1 MTNTIRK
8 NFYDAYRSVPSHQP
22 GGDASVRV
30 GVKSDGNSVK
40 QCAGADDY
48 GGSVW
53 FRRRICFVTD
63 VQMDG
68 FTFSRRE
75 VIERPRNETEYW
87 LLETVRRQSQQVGI
101 AMPQVAI
108 YQAPDINAFATG
120 ARRDASLV
128 AVSTGLLQNMSR
140 DEAEAVIAH
149 EISHV
154 ANGDMVTMTLI
165 QGVVNTFVIF
175 ISRLIAQI
183 AAGFLSGDRDGESN
197 SPGNPM
203 VYFAVSMV
211 LELVFGILASI
222 ITMWFS
228 RHREFHAD
236 AGSAKLVGREKMIAA
251 LQRLKTSYEPQ
262 EAGSMMAFCIN
273 GKSKTFSELF
283 MSHPP
288 LDKRIEALRSGQYL
302 K

>member
-1 MTNTIRK
+1 MMRIALFLLTNLAVMLVFGLILSLTGIQSSSVQGLMIMAGLFGFGGAFVSLLMSK
-8 NFYDAYRSVPSHQP
+8 WMALRSV
-22 GGDASVRV
+22 GG
-30 GVKSDGNSVK
+30 
-40 QCAGADDY
+40 
-48 GGSVW
+48 
-53 FRRRICFVTD
+53 
-63 VQMDG
+63 
-68 FTFSRRE
+68 E
-75 VIERPRNETEYW
+75 VIEQPRNETERW
-87 LLETVRRQSQQVGI
+87 LMETVGRQAQQAGI

-108 YQAPDINAFATG
+108 YHAPDINAFATG

-140 DEAEAVIAH
+140 DEAEAVLAH
-149 EISHV
+149 EISHI

-165 QGVVNTFVIF
+165 QGIVNTFVIF
-175 ISRLIAQI
+175 ISRILAQI
-183 AAGFLSGDRDGESN
+183 AAGFMSGNREDEESSN
-197 SPGNPM
+197 GNPL

-211 LELVFGILASI
+211 LELVFGILASM

-236 AGSAKLVGREKMIAA
+236 AGSARLVGREKMIAA

-262 EAGSMMAFCIN
+262 EPGSMMAFCIN
-273 GKSKTFSELF
+273 GKGKSLSEFF

>member
-1 MTNTIRK
+1 MMRIALFLLTNLAVMLVFGLVLSLTGIQSSSVQGLMIMAGLFGFGGAFVSLLMSK
-8 NFYDAYRSVPSHQP
+8 WMALRSV
-22 GGDASVRV
+22 GG
-30 GVKSDGNSVK
+30 
-40 QCAGADDY
+40 
-48 GGSVW
+48 
-53 FRRRICFVTD
+53 
-63 VQMDG
+63 
-68 FTFSRRE
+68 E
-75 VIERPRNETEYW
+75 VIEQPRNETERW
-87 LLETVRRQSQQVGI
+87 LLDTVRRQSQQAGI

-108 YQAPDINAFATG
+108 YQAQDINAFATG

-165 QGVVNTFVIF
+165 QGIVNTFVIF
-175 ISRLIAQI
+175 ISRLIAQV
-183 AAGFLSGDRDGESN
+183 AAGFLSGDRDNEGS
-197 SPGNPM
+197 SSGNPM

-236 AGSAKLVGREKMIAA
+236 AGSARLVGREKMIAA

-273 GKSKTFSELF
+273 GKSKSFSELF
-283 MSHPP
+283 MSHPT
-288 LDKRIEALRSGQYL
+288 LDKRIEALRSGEYL

>member
-1 MTNTIRK
+1 MMRIALFLMTNLAVMLVFGLILSLTGIQSSSVQGLMIMAGLFGFGGAFVSLLMSK
-8 NFYDAYRSVPSHQP
+8 WMALRSV
-22 GGDASVRV
+22 GG
-30 GVKSDGNSVK
+30 
-40 QCAGADDY
+40 
-48 GGSVW
+48 
-53 FRRRICFVTD
+53 
-63 VQMDG
+63 
-68 FTFSRRE
+68 E
-75 VIERPRNETEYW
+75 VIEQPRNETERW
-87 LLETVRRQSQQVGI
+87 LMETIGRQAQQAGI

-108 YQAPDINAFATG
+108 YHAPDINAFATG
-120 ARRDASLV
+120 ARRNASLV

-140 DEAEAVIAH
+140 DEAEAVLAH
-149 EISHV
+149 EVSHI
-154 ANGDMVTMTLI
+154 ANGDMITMTLI

-175 ISRLIAQI
+175 VSRILAQI
-183 AAGFLSGDRDGESN
+183 AAGFMSGNRDDGEESSN
-197 SPGNPM
+197 GNPL

-262 EAGSMMAFCIN
+262 EPSSMMAFCIN
-273 GKSKTFSELF
+273 GKGKSFSELF

>member
-1 MTNTIRK
+1 MMRIALFLVTNLAVMLVFGLVLSLTGIQSSSVQGLMVMAGLFGFGGAFISLLMSK
-8 NFYDAYRSVPSHQP
+8 WMALRSV
-22 GGDASVRV
+22 GE
-30 GVKSDGNSVK
+30 
-40 QCAGADDY
+40 
-48 GGSVW
+48 
-53 FRRRICFVTD
+53 
-63 VQMDG
+63 
-68 FTFSRRE
+68 E
-75 VIERPRNETEYW
+75 VIEQPRNETERW
-87 LLETVRRQSQQVGI
+87 LLETIRRQSQQAGI
-101 AMPQVAI
+101 AVPQVAI

-128 AVSTGLLQNMSR
+128 AVSTGLLQNMNR

-175 ISRLIAQI
+175 ISRLIAQV
-183 AAGFLSGDRDGESN
+183 ATGFLSGDREGEES
-197 SPGNPM
+197 SSGNPM

-236 AGSAKLVGREKMIAA
+236 AGSARLVGREKMIAA
-251 LQRLKTSYEPQ
+251 LQRLKTSNEPQ
-262 EAGSMMAFCIN
+262 EESSMMAFCIN
-273 GKSKTFSELF
+273 GKSKSFSELF

-288 LDKRIEALRSGQYL
+288 LDKRIDALRSGQYL

>member
-1 MTNTIRK
+1 MMRIALFLITNLAVMLVFGLVLSLTGIQSSSVQGLMIMAGLFGFGGAFVSLLMSK
-8 NFYDAYRSVPSHQP
+8 WMALRSV
-22 GGDASVRV
+22 GG
-30 GVKSDGNSVK
+30 
-40 QCAGADDY
+40 
-48 GGSVW
+48 
-53 FRRRICFVTD
+53 
-63 VQMDG
+63 
-68 FTFSRRE
+68 E
-75 VIERPRNETEYW
+75 VIEQPRNETERW
-87 LLETVRRQSQQVGI
+87 LLETVRSQSQQAGI
-101 AMPQVAI
+101 VMPQVAI
-108 YQAPDINAFATG
+108 YHAPDINAFATG

-175 ISRLIAQI
+175 ISRLIAQV
-183 AAGFLSGDRDGESN
+183 ASGFLSGNRDEGQGS
-197 SPGNPM
+197 GNPL
-203 VYFAVSMV
+203 VYFAVATV

-228 RHREFHAD
+228 RYREFHAD

-262 EAGSMMAFCIN
+262 EESSMLAFCIN
-273 GKSKTFSELF
+273 GKSKSFSELF

-288 LDKRIEALRSGQYL
+288 LDKRIEALRSGAYL

>member
-1 MTNTIRK
+1 MMRIGLFLITNLAVMLIFGLVLSLTGIQSSSVQGLMIMAGLFGFGGAFVSLLMSK
-8 NFYDAYRSVPSHQP
+8 WMALRSV
-22 GGDASVRV
+22 GG
-30 GVKSDGNSVK
+30 
-40 QCAGADDY
+40 
-48 GGSVW
+48 
-53 FRRRICFVTD
+53 
-63 VQMDG
+63 
-68 FTFSRRE
+68 E
-75 VIERPRNETEYW
+75 VIEQPRNETERW
-87 LLETVRRQSQQVGI
+87 LVETVRRQSQQAGI

-108 YQAPDINAFATG
+108 YHAPDINAFATG

-128 AVSTGLLQNMSR
+128 AVSTGLLQSMSQ

-149 EISHV
+149 EISHI

-175 ISRLIAQI
+175 ISRLIAQV
-183 AAGFLSGDRDGESN
+183 ASGFLSGNREGEESN
-197 SPGNPM
+197 GGNPM
-203 VYFAVSMV
+203 IYFAVATV

-228 RHREFHAD
+228 RHREFYAD

-251 LQRLKTSYEPQ
+251 LQRLKTSHEPQ

-273 GKSKTFSELF
+273 GKSKSFSELF

>member
-1 MTNTIRK
+1 MMRIALFLLTNLAVMLVFGLVLSLTGIQSSSVQGLMIMAGLFGFGGAFVSLLMSK
-8 NFYDAYRSVPSHQP
+8 WMALRSV
-22 GGDASVRV
+22 GG
-30 GVKSDGNSVK
+30 
-40 QCAGADDY
+40 
-48 GGSVW
+48 
-53 FRRRICFVTD
+53 
-63 VQMDG
+63 
-68 FTFSRRE
+68 E
-75 VIERPRNETEYW
+75 VIEQPRNETERW
-87 LLETVRRQSQQVGI
+87 LLDTVRRQSQQAGI

-120 ARRDASLV
+120 ASRDASLV

-165 QGVVNTFVIF
+165 QGIVNTFVIF
-175 ISRLIAQI
+175 ISRLIAQV
-183 AAGFLSGDRDGESN
+183 AAGFLSGDRDNEGS
-197 SPGNPM
+197 SSGNPM

-236 AGSAKLVGREKMIAA
+236 AGSARLVGREKMIAA

-273 GKSKTFSELF
+273 GKSKSFSELF

-288 LDKRIEALRSGQYL
+288 LDKRIEALRSGEYL

>member
-1 MTNTIRK
+1 MMRIALFLLTNLAVMLVFGLVLSLTGIQSSSVQGLMIMAGMFGFGGAFVSLLMSK
-8 NFYDAYRSVPSHQP
+8 WMALRSV
-22 GGDASVRV
+22 GG
-30 GVKSDGNSVK
+30 
-40 QCAGADDY
+40 
-48 GGSVW
+48 
-53 FRRRICFVTD
+53 
-63 VQMDG
+63 
-68 FTFSRRE
+68 E
-75 VIERPRNETEYW
+75 VIEQPRNETERW
-87 LLETVRRQSQQVGI
+87 LLDTVRRQSQQAGI

-165 QGVVNTFVIF
+165 QGIVNTFVIF
-175 ISRLIAQI
+175 ISRLIAQV
-183 AAGFLSGDRDGESN
+183 AAGFLSGDRDNEGS
-197 SPGNPM
+197 SSGNPM

-236 AGSAKLVGREKMIAA
+236 AGSARLVGREKMIAA

-262 EAGSMMAFCIN
+262 EAGTLMAFCIN
-273 GKSKTFSELF
+273 GKSKSFSELF

-288 LDKRIEALRSGQYL
+288 LDKRIEALRSGEYL